1 MWVTF
6 ATYSDIQDLVT
17 LDDVMEEMELGPNG
31 ALVYCMEY
39 LMQNTVWLE
48 EQLSQVGQDDYVLF
62 DCPGQIE
69 LFTHLQVFK
78 DLVKLLQNYGTKT
91 TT

>member
-1 MWVTF
+1 M
-6 ATYSDIQDLVT
+6 T

-39 LMQNTVWLE
+39 LMENTDWLQE
-48 EQLSQVGQDDYVLF
+48 ELNSKVATDDYVIF

-69 LFTHLQVFK
+69 LYSHLDVFRGFIK
-78 DLVKLLQNYGTKT
+78 YLQKYGK
-91 TT
+91 